1 MTLLLRPGE
10 KSNVFYR
17 LEINKS
23 CWYRNHFSFF
33 LMVNCVWPAR
43 SFSVFLGDD
52 TKLAR
57 PAAYDFEFR
66 KIIFSYFFIVTA
78 IQEEVLPPPAPL
90 FSLSFSRSCWLDL
103 TLLLDLIYFLLTL
116 LPSLPFF
123 KKFTFLSF
131 YPYSP
136 TLPFLSLSLL
146 FCFGRPPFLSNLS
159 NSIGWGGEVRVDPPT
174 WVIIQCYFRNVVLS
188 WGQNIH
194 LQRGRKKKTKNK
206 KLPIECKSVLRHR
219 ISINVLASQ
228 HKHH

>member
-43 SFSVFLGDD
+43 SFSVFLGDE

-78 IQEEVLPPPAPL
+78 IQEEVLPPPPLSFLSLFLGLVDLISHCFWISSISCLHSSPPFLFFKKSHFSHSTPTLPPSL
-90 FSLSFSRSCWLDL
+90 FSLSLVLFWSATFPLQ
-103 TLLLDLIYFLLTL
+103 LI
-116 LPSLPFF
+116 
-123 KKFTFLSF
+123 KFHRVGRGSEGGSTHMSDH
-131 YPYSP
+131 SM
-136 TLPFLSLSLL
+136 L
-146 FCFGRPPFLSNLS
+146 F
-159 NSIGWGGEVRVDPPT
+159 
-174 WVIIQCYFRNVVLS
+174 
-188 WGQNIH
+188 
-194 LQRGRKKKTKNK
+194 
-206 KLPIECKSVLRHR
+206 
-219 ISINVLASQ
+219 
-228 HKHH
+228 

>member
-43 SFSVFLGDD
+43 SFSVFLGDE

-78 IQEEVLPPPAPL
+78 IQEEVLPPPPL

-123 KKFTFLSF
+123 FLNSHF
-131 YPYSP
+131 SHSTP
-136 TLPFLSLSLL
+136 TLPPSLFSLSLS
-146 FCFGRPPFLSNLS
+146 C
-159 NSIGWGGEVRVDPPT
+159 
-174 WVIIQCYFRNVVLS
+174 
-188 WGQNIH
+188 
-194 LQRGRKKKTKNK
+194 
-206 KLPIECKSVLRHR
+206 SVLVGHLSSPTYQ
-219 ISINVLASQ
+219 IP
-228 HKHH
+228 

>member
-43 SFSVFLGDD
+43 SFSVFLGDE

-78 IQEEVLPPPAPL
+78 IQEEVLPPRPSL
-90 FSLSFSRSCWLDL
+90 FSLFFSV
-103 TLLLDLIYFLLTL
+103 LLTWSHTAFGSHL
-116 LPSLPFF
+116 FPAYTPPLPSFFLKIHISLILPL
-123 KKFTFLSF
+123 LSHH
-131 YPYSP
+131 
-136 TLPFLSLSLL
+136 PFSLSLL

-188 WGQNIH
+188 RGQNIH

>member
-43 SFSVFLGDD
+43 SFSVFLGDE

-123 KKFTFLSF
+123 LKIHISLILPLLSH
-131 YPYSP
+131 P
-136 TLPFLSLSLL
+136 PFSLSLSLVL
-146 FCFGRPPFLSNLS
+146 FWSATFPLQLIKFHRVGRGSE
-159 NSIGWGGEVRVDPPT
+159 GGSTHMSDHSML
-174 WVIIQCYFRNVVLS
+174 F
-188 WGQNIH
+188 
-194 LQRGRKKKTKNK
+194 
-206 KLPIECKSVLRHR
+206 
-219 ISINVLASQ
+219 
-228 HKHH
+228 

>member
-1 MTLLLRPGE
+1 MILNLGRLYSLTSTLWLPYRRKCCPPPPSLFSLFFSVLLTWSHTAFGSHLFPA
-10 KSNVFYR
+10 YTPP
-17 LEINKS
+17 LP
-23 CWYRNHFSFF
+23 SFF
-33 LMVNCVWPAR
+33 L
-43 SFSVFLGDD
+43 
-52 TKLAR
+52 
-57 PAAYDFEFR
+57 
-66 KIIFSYFFIVTA
+66 
-78 IQEEVLPPPAPL
+78 
-90 FSLSFSRSCWLDL
+90 
-103 TLLLDLIYFLLTL
+103 
-116 LPSLPFF
+116 
-123 KKFTFLSF
+123 KFTFLSF

-194 LQRGRKKKTKNK
+194 LQRGRKKKTKKPK

>member
-78 IQEEVLPPPAPL
+78 IQEEVLPPPRRPSL
-90 FSLSFSRSCWLDL
+90 FSLFFSV
-103 TLLLDLIYFLLTL
+103 LLTWSHTAFGSHL
-116 LPSLPFF
+116 FPAYTPPLPSFFLKIHISLILPL
-123 KKFTFLSF
+123 LSH
-131 YPYSP
+131 P
-136 TLPFLSLSLL
+136 PFSLSLSLVL
-146 FCFGRPPFLSNLS
+146 FWSATFPLQLIKFHRVGRGSE
-159 NSIGWGGEVRVDPPT
+159 GGSTHMSDHSML
-174 WVIIQCYFRNVVLS
+174 F
-188 WGQNIH
+188 
-194 LQRGRKKKTKNK
+194 
-206 KLPIECKSVLRHR
+206 
-219 ISINVLASQ
+219 
-228 HKHH
+228 

>member
-43 SFSVFLGDD
+43 SFSVFLGDE

-78 IQEEVLPPPAPL
+78 IQEEVLPPPPP
-90 FSLSFSRSCWLDL
+90 LSFLSLFL
-103 TLLLDLIYFLLTL
+103 GLVDLISHCFWISSISCLHSSPPFLFLKIHISLILPL
-116 LPSLPFF
+116 LSHPPF
-123 KKFTFLSF
+123 S
-131 YPYSP
+131 
-136 TLPFLSLSLL
+136 LSLSLVL
-146 FCFGRPPFLSNLS
+146 FWSATFPLQLIKFHRVGRGSE
-159 NSIGWGGEVRVDPPT
+159 GGSTHMSDHSML
-174 WVIIQCYFRNVVLS
+174 F
-188 WGQNIH
+188 
-194 LQRGRKKKTKNK
+194 
-206 KLPIECKSVLRHR
+206 
-219 ISINVLASQ
+219 
-228 HKHH
+228 

>member
-78 IQEEVLPPPAPL
+78 IQEEVLPPPPPLSFLSLFLGLVDLISHCFWISSISCLHSSPPFLFLKNSHFSHSTPTLPPSL
-90 FSLSFSRSCWLDL
+90 FSLSLSCSVLVGH
-103 TLLLDLIYFLLTL
+103 
-116 LPSLPFF
+116 
-123 KKFTFLSF
+123 LS
-131 YPYSP
+131 SP
-136 TLPFLSLSLL
+136 TYQIP
-146 FCFGRPPFLSNLS
+146 
-159 NSIGWGGEVRVDPPT
+159 
-174 WVIIQCYFRNVVLS
+174 
-188 WGQNIH
+188 
-194 LQRGRKKKTKNK
+194 
-206 KLPIECKSVLRHR
+206 
-219 ISINVLASQ
+219 
-228 HKHH
+228 

>member
-43 SFSVFLGDD
+43 SFSVFLGDE

-78 IQEEVLPPPAPL
+78 IQEEVLPPRPSLFSLFFSVLLTWSHTAFGSHLFPAYTPPLPSFFFKNSHFSHSTPTLPPSL
-90 FSLSFSRSCWLDL
+90 FSLSLVLFWSATFPLQ
-103 TLLLDLIYFLLTL
+103 LI
-116 LPSLPFF
+116 
-123 KKFTFLSF
+123 KFHRVGRGSEGGSTHMSDH
-131 YPYSP
+131 SM
-136 TLPFLSLSLL
+136 L
-146 FCFGRPPFLSNLS
+146 F
-159 NSIGWGGEVRVDPPT
+159 
-174 WVIIQCYFRNVVLS
+174 
-188 WGQNIH
+188 
-194 LQRGRKKKTKNK
+194 
-206 KLPIECKSVLRHR
+206 
-219 ISINVLASQ
+219 
-228 HKHH
+228 

>member
-43 SFSVFLGDD
+43 SFSVFLGDE

-78 IQEEVLPPPAPL
+78 IQEEVLPPPAAPL

-123 KKFTFLSF
+123 KNSHFSHST
-131 YPYSP
+131 P
-136 TLPFLSLSLL
+136 TLPPSLFSLSLS
-146 FCFGRPPFLSNLS
+146 C
-159 NSIGWGGEVRVDPPT
+159 
-174 WVIIQCYFRNVVLS
+174 
-188 WGQNIH
+188 
-194 LQRGRKKKTKNK
+194 
-206 KLPIECKSVLRHR
+206 SVLVGHLSSPTYQ
-219 ISINVLASQ
+219 IP
-228 HKHH
+228 